1 MGALLSCGVSGA
13 SSLRSL
19 QSRLPF
25 VVCPPFLSLFVLHL
39 LLRWVGWLVTGLWH
53 LLLLLCVELWWGLC
67 CAVLSTWPI
76 VAPSPSVVPRLGF
89 CLWRL
94 FRLGLV
100 GCGPAGVPA
109 FFSGGTLLPLSWW
122 FSLGSSY
129 SWLSRLLAF
138 SSSLLEFF
146 PLASSVC

>member
-1 MGALLSCGVSGA
+1 MGALLACGVSGV

-25 VVCPPFLSLFVLHL
+25 VVCPPFLSLFDLHL
-39 LLRWVGWLVTGLWH
+39 LLWWVGWSQVCGTSCCS
-53 LLLLLCVELWWGLC
+53 CVWSSGG
-67 CAVLSTWPI
+67 V
-76 VAPSPSVVPRLGF
+76 SPSVVPRLGF

-100 GCGPAGVPA
+100 CCGPAGVPA

-138 SSSLLEFF
+138 SSSLLGFF
-146 PLASSVC
+146 PLASSFC